1 MKGLRKWRR
10 TILSVM
16 FVEREWVVAVH
27 GRVRGEDNAL
37 QAKDITK
44 VARAALIGIHE
55 ICILIEVHADH
66 LGKG

>member
-1 MKGLRKWRR
+1 
-10 TILSVM
+10 M